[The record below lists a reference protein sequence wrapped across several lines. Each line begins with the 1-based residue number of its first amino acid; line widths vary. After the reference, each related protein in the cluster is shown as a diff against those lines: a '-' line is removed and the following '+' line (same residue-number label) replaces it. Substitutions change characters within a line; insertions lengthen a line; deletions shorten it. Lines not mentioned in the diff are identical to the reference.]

1 MILCLLLIGRYSPG
15 FEIFLKHFIMLPEHV
30 RVEKLSIVC
39 YLLWIIYL
47 ENYEK
52 STEIFYNDKLIL
64 VFIDA
69 S

>member
-1 MILCLLLIGRYSPG
+1 
-15 FEIFLKHFIMLPEHV
+15 MLPEHV